1 MLKNRLYVIVRKDI
15 PCSLP
20 AVQGAHVVA
29 EFCLK
34 SPDANKWNNQTLI
47 FLQVDNLEKL
57 EHWTYRLWK
66 NNLHWT
72 EFREP
77 DINHELTAICTWLE
91 EETSLFDRLELL
103 S

>member
-1 MLKNRLYVIVRKDI
+1 MLTNRLYVIVRKDL

-34 SPDANKWNNQTLI
+34 SRFAKLWNNQTLI
-47 FLQVDNLEKL
+47 FLQVDDLPTLER
-57 EHWTYRLWK
+57 WTFKLWK
-66 NNLHWT
+66 NNIEWM

-77 DINHELTAICTWLE
+77 DINHELTAICAWLE